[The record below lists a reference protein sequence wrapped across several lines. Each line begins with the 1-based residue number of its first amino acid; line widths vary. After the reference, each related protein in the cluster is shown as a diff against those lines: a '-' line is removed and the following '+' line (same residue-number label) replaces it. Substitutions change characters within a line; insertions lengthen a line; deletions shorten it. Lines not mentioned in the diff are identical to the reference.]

1 MGSLRLFIAL
11 EVPEAHRH
19 HLYALRDPS
28 WKARWATPDQFH
40 LTLRFLGNVEAQV
53 LPTLE
58 QTLQDIKLPPFLLY
72 IRGIVV
78 FPSPTRPRVLAAAVD
93 PTPPLRLL
101 QEEIER
107 RVVDLGFAP
116 EPKPFRPHI
125 TLARLKQVAPTRV
138 RLFLE
143 RHHGFFLEPFTVAHF
158 TLFESH
164 LHPQG
169 ARYVSRQQFPL
180 QA

>member
-1 MGSLRLFIAL
+1 MRLFIAL

-19 HLYALRDPS
+19 RLYTLRDPS
-28 WKARWATPDQFH
+28 WKARWATPEQFH
-40 LTLRFLGNVEAQV
+40 LTLRFLGQVEEKV
-53 LPTLE
+53 LPALEHTLA
-58 QTLQDIKLPPFLLY
+58 DIRLPAFWLH
-72 IRGIVV
+72 IRGLVV

-93 PTPPLRLL
+93 PAAPLRTL
-101 QEEIER
+101 QAEIER

-116 EPKPFRPHI
+116 EPKPFRSHL

-143 RHHGFFLEPFTVAHF
+143 RYQNFSLEPFSVAHF
-158 TLFESH
+158 TLFESY

-169 ARYVSRQQFPL
+169 ARYVSLQQFPL